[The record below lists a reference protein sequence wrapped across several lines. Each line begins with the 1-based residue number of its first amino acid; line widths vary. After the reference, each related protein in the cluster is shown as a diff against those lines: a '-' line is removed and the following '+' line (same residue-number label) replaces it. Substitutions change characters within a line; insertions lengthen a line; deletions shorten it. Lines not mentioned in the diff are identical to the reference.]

1 MYTQYKEF
9 LSNIAEVELLSR
21 QVKNSTD
28 REYASMVKNHQ
39 SLIENGLEQHSS
51 SLHNMFFRSLANG
64 KPVFYD
70 HMTLDFD
77 CRVKDLI
84 NRRNKNYLWLLA
96 DAFEYFENLVE
107 LMYAHIGYKE
117 PTAWPTKETK
127 GETPASL
134 ATKPFEWFLQKSESN
149 KKLSA
154 KLECIR
160 KRFPTLAVAEKSNY
174 FGIDFRFTM
183 CLIEMLRHIIVH
195 NSGQIIDFQKFVAR
209 TFEQAGIA
217 NNGNYDPQKLQL
229 INNFV
234 VPDGNFHR
242 IVMLEVQ
249 QQGTPFHI
257 DRLGAIINWLLAYAD
272 HIYRLLIQP
281 TYFPSVES

>member
-1 MYTQYKEF
+1 MDTQYKEF
-9 LSNIAEVELLSR
+9 LSNIAEIELLSR

-28 REYASMVKNHQ
+28 KEYDSMVKKHQ

-64 KPVFYD
+64 EPIFYD

-84 NRRNKNYLWLLA
+84 NRRNKHYLWLLA
-96 DAFEYFENLVE
+96 EAFEYFEDLVE
-107 LMYAHIGYKE
+107 LMYAHIGHKK
-117 PTAWPTKETK
+117 PSAWPSKETK
-127 GETPASL
+127 GETLDSL

-154 KLECIR
+154 KLGCIR
-160 KRFPTLAVAEKSNY
+160 QLFPSLVTLEMTNH
-174 FGIDFRFTM
+174 FGIDFRFTI

-195 NSGQIIDFQKFVAR
+195 NNGRVIDFQKFVAR
-209 TFEQAGIA
+209 IFEQAGMA
-217 NNGNYDPQKLQL
+217 NNGNYDPEKLQQ
-229 INNFV
+229 INNFI
-234 VPDGNFHR
+234 VPDGKIHR
-242 IVMLEVQ
+242 VVMLEIR

-272 HIYRLLIQP
+272 HLYRLLIRP
-281 TYFPSVES
+281 TYFPLAQS